1 MGVISQA
8 LVVGIRKGRL
18 PVHFLLEEFTLCL
31 HYQILRTVPRTT
43 EFFGSITVATGW
55 AHISLFRVRG
65 DAGAF
70 PGQLAHPQGWV
81 PRAPADPTE
90 APGPAQDEDALGSPS
105 PCGGAA
111 HAAPSGLRAG
121 GAL

>member
-1 MGVISQA
+1 MEEITGLIDLNIFHCPIA
-8 LVVGIRKGRL
+8 FRGKG
-18 PVHFLLEEFTLCL
+18 
-31 HYQILRTVPRTT
+31 
-43 EFFGSITVATGW
+43 GG
-55 AHISLFRVRG
+55 
-65 DAGAF
+65 GAD
-70 PGQLAHPQGWV
+70 LAHPEGWV